1 MFFKFDIIPPL
12 KISPYIS
19 NAGINLLKDSFKG
32 KNKIKCHLINKMTN
46 EIIFEADS
54 IKELSNISGLCVSQL
69 HRIYKN
75 IDHKKWKIE
84 KL

>member
-1 MFFKFDIIPPL
+1 
-12 KISPYIS
+12 
-19 NAGINLLKDSFKG
+19 
-32 KNKIKCHLINKMTN
+32 MTN